1 MMTDDELDLLAS
13 SYLDGETTPDEVARV
28 DADPEL
34 RARVELLRSV
44 GVTAPATPPGLAQ
57 AQLARA
63 MALYRPGSA
72 PGRGEADR
80 READEPVP
88 GAEPVIDLTERRR
101 EREGRAARL
110 RWLTSAAAVLVVGV
124 GAVALINQIGGSE
137 DAEMATADT
146 STESATDAA
155 EVAPTADADT
165 GAADM
170 AQAEMAE
177 ESAGGESAGDG
188 TAGNLADLDGGGAPA
203 ADDAASEG
211 ADEAADAEESLA
223 LEESEEDGAELS
235 AERILRDL
243 PESGFFPDE
252 PVAQY
257 NRLPTG
263 EEMVGDLELPWR
275 DEAAANCLEDFPPD
289 DLFAGDEV
297 EVIAHLPFEV
307 TGGDAAGVYEA
318 LYVIVNGAEEVVIV
332 LQAGSCAPVV

>member
-13 SYLDGETTPDEVARV
+13 SYLDREATPDEVALV
-28 DADPEL
+28 EADPEL

-63 MALYRPGSA
+63 MALYRPGST
-72 PGRGEADR
+72 PDRGEAD
-80 READEPVP
+80 EPAP

-101 EREGRAARL
+101 GREERAGRL

-146 STESATDAA
+146 STETATEAA
-155 EVAPTADADT
+155 EVAPAADADA

-170 AQAEMAE
+170 AQAEMAD
-177 ESAGGESAGDG
+177 ESAGGEVAGDG
-188 TAGNLADLDGGGAPA
+188 TAENLADPDGGGAPA
-203 ADDAASEG
+203 ADDAATEG
-211 ADEAADAEESLA
+211 ADVAADAEESLA
-223 LEESEEDGAELS
+223 LEESEEDAAELS
-235 AERILRDL
+235 AERTLRDL

-252 PVAQY
+252 PVAEY

-275 DEAAANCLEDFPPD
+275 DESTSNCLEGFPSD
-289 DLFAGDEV
+289 DSPLAGDEV
-297 EVIAHLPFEV
+297 EVIAYLPFEV
-307 TGGDAAGVYEA
+307 TGGDAGEYEA
-318 LYVIVNGAEEVVIV
+318 LYVIVDGAEEVVVV

>member
-13 SYLDGETTPDEVARV
+13 SYLDREATPDEVARV
-28 DADPEL
+28 EADPEL

-63 MALYRPGSA
+63 MALYRPGST
-72 PGRGEADR
+72 PDRGEA
-80 READEPVP
+80 AEPAP

-101 EREGRAARL
+101 GREERASRL

-146 STESATDAA
+146 STETATEAA
-155 EVAPTADADT
+155 EVAPAADAEA

-170 AQAEMAE
+170 AQAEMA
-177 ESAGGESAGDG
+177 GESAE
-188 TAGNLADLDGGGAPA
+188 NLADPDGGGAPA
-203 ADDAASEG
+203 ADDAASDG
-211 ADEAADAEESLA
+211 ADVAADAEESLA
-223 LEESEEDGAELS
+223 LEESEEDAAELS
-235 AERILRDL
+235 AQRTLRDL

-252 PVAQY
+252 PVAEY
-257 NRLPTG
+257 DRLPTG
-263 EEMVGDLELPWR
+263 DEMVGDLELPWR
-275 DEAAANCLEDFPPD
+275 DEAAANCLEGFPTGD
-289 DLFAGDEV
+289 STFAGDEV
-297 EVIAHLPFEV
+297 EVIAYLPFEV
-307 TGGDAAGVYEA
+307 IDGADAGEYEA
-318 LYVIVNGAEEVVIV
+318 LYVIVDGAEEVVVV